1 MIVNLSDQRSEFLK
15 SFKKCLLPLGD
26 GVRVRSTRHSGRA
39 PLRVAR
45 SVVRQARH
53 PERSRRRILFL
64 ARTEV
69 ESQKSVL
76 IINTDGIHE

>member
-1 MIVNLSDQRSEFLK
+1 MKVLCNL
-15 SFKKCLLPLGD
+15 LLPGYRFSSAV
-26 GVRVRSTRHSGRA
+26 GEFGRA
-39 PLRVAR
+39 R
-45 SVVRQARH
+45 
-53 PERSRRRILFL
+53 L